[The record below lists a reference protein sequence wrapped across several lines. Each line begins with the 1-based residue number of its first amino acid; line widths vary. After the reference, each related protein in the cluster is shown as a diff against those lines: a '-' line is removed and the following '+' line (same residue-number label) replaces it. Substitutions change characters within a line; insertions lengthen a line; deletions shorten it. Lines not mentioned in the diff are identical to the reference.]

1 MISRGEGAFGTI
13 YEKLRKRSYRASLK
27 WGTYLST
34 PPHSGEPSPPP
45 RWMAFQHE
53 AYVQGVKDALEAA
66 QGVKDALEAADQTWW
81 NDWSRDFVVQEAEA
95 S

>member
-66 QGVKDALEAADQTWW
+66 DQTWW
-81 NDWSRDFVVQEAEA
+81 DDWSRDFVVQEAEA